1 VENSGGRW
9 ISTLFLLAV
18 AGAGIF
24 LVAAVGGIVKLLLIS
39 ALLAYIIDPA
49 AVILEARGM
58 SRTLATATVFLGLAL
73 AAAFFLFLFLPVL
86 AREII
91 AIRNEIGSG
100 HAGAMARSF
109 GDAISARLAFLGV
122 GNIDIAAR
130 IQHFLAGIADW
141 LFSHFLDV
149 VSLITDLVLVP
160 IFTFF
165 LLKDGR
171 SIKKRVIGIV
181 PNRYF
186 EFSLNLLYKMDLQLG
201 NYLRGQFMDAVIFGL
216 LSTAALWFLGVKY
229 FLLIGTFAG
238 LANLVP
244 FLGPIAGA
252 TLAVVV
258 SVIDTG
264 TFTQG
269 LYVVLAFAL
278 IKLVDD
284 AVVQPLVVARSV
296 HMHPLT
302 VLLAVLA
309 GGKLFGVLGML
320 LSVPA
325 TGFVK
330 VVLQE
335 SVGNFRRY
343 RMT

>member
-1 VENSGGRW
+1 MENSGGRW
-9 ISTLFLLAV
+9 LSTLFLLAV

-49 AVILEARGM
+49 AVFLEARGM
-58 SRTLATATVFLGLAL
+58 SRTLATVTVFLALAL
-73 AAAFFLFLFLPVL
+73 AAAFLLFLFLPVL
-86 AREII
+86 AKEII

-100 HAGAMARSF
+100 RAGAMAHSF
-109 GDAISARLAFLGV
+109 GDALSARLAFLGG
-122 GNIDIAAR
+122 GNIDIADR
-130 IQHFLAGIADW
+130 IQHFLTGIADW

-149 VSLITDLVLVP
+149 LSLITNLVFVP

-171 SIKKRVIGIV
+171 SIKKRVIGVV

-186 EFSLNLLYKMDLQLG
+186 EFSLSLLHKMDLQLG
-201 NYLRGQFMDAVIFGL
+201 NYLRGQFMDAVLFGL

-244 FLGPIAGA
+244 FLGPIAGG
-252 TLAVVV
+252 TLAVVI

-264 TFTQG
+264 NFTQG
-269 LYVVLAFAL
+269 LYIVLAFAL
-278 IKLVDD
+278 IKLIDD

-309 GGKLFGVLGML
+309 GGKLFGILGML

-343 RMT
+343 HMT